1 MQVAI
6 VYIGQNKEL
15 SEYSKY
21 FSIKLSEKNH
31 IPTFING
38 ILEKPRMAFFGAHFL
53 REEDMEFKGATVN
66 LQYMREWTGKSGF
79 VTNTPPSLEEAS
91 IKYVTLKDVIASYNE
106 NTIKIG
112 LRYNKN
118 LNWDEESIRQ
128 TAFVDFS
135 FATDLDI
142 WGLISHIKRFRDLIS
157 LGIKRRTTPL
167 SIEVELKNPASIE
180 SKSNGIELIFPPLNA
195 QTGKD
200 KLTPADMMFWLHD
213 LEANLG
219 SYLTNWYGDE
229 SKLQP
234 AMISISA
241 PYIILIYTI
250 TTNF

>member
-1 MQVAI
+1 
-6 VYIGQNKEL
+6 
-15 SEYSKY
+15 
-21 FSIKLSEKNH
+21 
-31 IPTFING
+31 
-38 ILEKPRMAFFGAHFL
+38 
-53 REEDMEFKGATVN
+53 MEFKGATVN

-195 QTGKD
+195 KQEKI
-200 KLTPADMMFWLHD
+200 AYSRHD
-213 LEANLG
+213 VLA
-219 SYLTNWYGDE
+219 
-229 SKLQP
+229 
-234 AMISISA
+234 SI
-241 PYIILIYTI
+241 
-250 TTNF
+250 